1 MPVID
6 DIREQQKK
14 AMKEMGFKG
23 KLSYFWYYYKIHTIV
38 GILVIVFAVSLIHQI
53 VTSKD
58 YGFYASFINAA
69 VANPETS
76 QTWAE
81 EFTEYAG
88 IDTEQ
93 YEVYIDDSFLLSEE
107 APSEYAMVDV
117 QKLAAMI
124 QAREINAIVADTET
138 FEKYAQLEYF
148 YNLEDFLTP
157 EEIEA
162 YKDYFY
168 YTDAAA
174 FGTDGADTTYSAETA
189 AAKVID
195 HRDPST
201 MEQPVAVGICIT
213 DAEKIK
219 ESGFYGYLSD
229 SDVTFQGYPSEAVI
243 GIPANMENPQLTL
256 RFIEYLGLQPSAS
269 GSGV

>member
-14 AMKEMGFKG
+14 AMKEMGLKG

-38 GILVIVFAVSLIHQI
+38 GIIVIICVISLIRQI

-58 YGFYASFINAA
+58 YGFYASFINAS
-69 VANPETS
+69 VVNPATS

-88 IDTEQ
+88 IDTDQ
-93 YEVYIDDSFLLSEE
+93 YEVYIDDSILFSEE
-107 APSEYAMVDV
+107 ASSEYAMIDV

-124 QAREINAIVADTET
+124 QAREVNAIVADTEI
-138 FEKYAQLEYF
+138 FEQYAQFEYF
-148 YNLEDFLTP
+148 YRLEDFLTP
-157 EEIEA
+157 EEIET

-168 YTDAAA
+168 YTDAAT
-174 FGTDGADTTYSAETA
+174 FDTGDTDTTYSAETA
-189 AAKVID
+189 AAKVIN
-195 HRDPST
+195 HKDPST

-219 ESGFYGYLSD
+219 ESGFYSYLSD
-229 SDVTFQGYPSEAVI
+229 SNVTFQGYPSEVVL
-243 GIPANMENPQLTL
+243 GIPVNMETPELTI
-256 RFIEYLGLQPSAS
+256 RFIEYLNLKTSDS
-269 GSGV
+269 ESGV